1 MIIPSS
7 FLLWQLDFFS
17 LDFSNAVNQQ
27 AILGTAALGVLG
39 SAVATVLFYS
49 LVQRAGGLFASLV
62 TYGIPFVALFWGFLD
77 HEAITLLEI
86 GCLVLILAGVY
97 LANSSPSRK

>member
-7 FLLWQLDFFS
+7 LLLWQLDFFS
-17 LDFSNAVNQQ
+17 IDFSNTMNQQ
-27 AILGTAALGVLG
+27 AIIGTAALGVLG

-49 LVQRAGGLFASLV
+49 LVQLAGGLFASLV

-77 HEAITLLEI
+77 HEAITVLEI
-86 GCLVLILAGVY
+86 GCLLLILAGVY
-97 LANSSPSRK
+97 LANSSTTRK

>member
-1 MIIPSS
+1 MGNSGI
-7 FLLWQLDFFS
+7 
-17 LDFSNAVNQQ
+17 
-27 AILGTAALGVLG
+27 GVLG

-86 GCLVLILAGVY
+86 GCLLLILAGVY
-97 LANSSPSRK
+97 LANSSTARK